1 MPHQTIAR
9 PRRRGQGLFA
19 HRQII
24 VTLSR
29 RRRIAR
35 WSGATAALAALALG
49 AAVIGQQS
57 ADAERERLAA
67 RAAEVE
73 SEAARVA
80 QFRRQL
86 GDLAGDLAR
95 RQAFLEEMVELLPQ
109 DVVEGEQAEAAPPAD
124 ADATRLGAVLPEA
137 AALSRIEH
145 RQLALADR
153 LTRFADRRA
162 AGAEAAIRQLGLDP
176 RAVVSGARAGQG
188 GPLERLSLGG
198 GRSPADA
205 RFRQLG
211 ASLVRMDELERALGR
226 IPQVMPASMAAISSG
241 FGLRRDPF
249 TGEAAMHSGLD
260 FGGGAGAPIHAAASG
275 RVSFVGIKGGYGRVV
290 EISHGNGLMTR
301 YAHMSAFRARA
312 GQEVAAGEVVGLIG
326 STGRSTGPHL
336 HFEVRVNGRAVNPRP
351 FLIDAPHVLE
361 QARHADAG

>member
-1 MPHQTIAR
+1 MIAH

-19 HRQII
+19 ERQINI
-24 VTLSR
+24 TLTR
-29 RRRIAR
+29 RRQIAL
-35 WSGATAALAALALG
+35 WSGAAAALGALALG
-49 AAVIGQQS
+49 LGAAIVSQQS
-57 ADAERERLAA
+57 ADADRQRLAA
-67 RAAEVE
+67 RAAQVE

-86 GDLAGDLAR
+86 DGLAGDLAR

-109 DVVEGEQAEAAPPAD
+109 DVVEGEQGDAPAPAA
-124 ADATRLGAVLPEA
+124 ADATTLGAALPEA
-137 AALSRIEH
+137 AALSRIER

-176 RAVVSGARAGQG
+176 RAVLTGARAGQG
-188 GPLERLSLGG
+188 GPLERLSVGG
-198 GRSPADA
+198 KGSPGDA

-211 ASLVRMDELERALGR
+211 TSLARMDELERALGR
-226 IPQVMPASMAAISSG
+226 IPQVMPASIAAISSG

-260 FGGGAGAPIHAAASG
+260 FRGGTGAPIHSAASG
-275 RVSFVGIKGGYGRVV
+275 RVSFVGVRGGYGKVV

-301 YAHMSAFRARA
+301 YAHMSGFRARP

-351 FLIDAPHVLE
+351 FLMDAPHLLE
-361 QARHADAG
+361 QARHTDAG